1 VTGPGE
7 PTTTAGEPIDHPAR
21 GGAVHIDG
29 VSCVFQHRKGHLV
42 NALQDVSFTVEP
54 GELVCVVGPSGHGKT
69 TLLRV
74 IAGLQPPTGGKVT
87 VAGKEVVGPGSDRPM
102 VFQQDTVFPWM
113 HVRDNVEF
121 GLRSKGT
128 AKGERE
134 KTSNRWL
141 AAVGLETFA
150 DSWPKELSGGMRK
163 RVALA
168 AVLAL
173 DANVILMDE
182 PFGSL
187 DYFTRRSLHELL
199 LDLWAQ
205 THNTIFFVTHDIE
218 EALILADRVLLIKNG
233 QLVDDLRVGLPRPRD
248 EDVRARPEA
257 VELQKTILGH
267 LGFGAEVADD
277 RRIPAEVSE
286 P

>member
-1 VTGPGE
+1 MTRE
-7 PTTTAGEPIDHPAR
+7 ARSATAQDQVAAGTEDRH
-21 GGAVHIDG
+21 GAVQVDG
-29 VSCVFQHRKGHLV
+29 VTCVFEHRKGHLV
-42 NALQDVSFTVEP
+42 RALQDVTFSVEP
-54 GELVCVVGPSGHGKT
+54 GEFVCIVGPSGHGKT

-74 IAGLQPPTGGKVT
+74 IAGLQAPSGGSVRAGGHT
-87 VAGKEVVGPGSDRPM
+87 VEGPGADRPM

-121 GLRSKGT
+121 GLRSNGT
-128 AKGERE
+128 DKEERRRR
-134 KTSNRWL
+134 SDHWL
-141 AAVGLETFA
+141 KAVGLEAFA

-173 DANVILMDE
+173 GADVILMDE

-199 LDLWAQ
+199 LELWAE
-205 THNTIFFVTHDIE
+205 TRNTIFFVTHDIE

-233 QLVDDLRVGLPRPRD
+233 QLVDDLRVNLPRPRD

-257 VELQKTILGH
+257 VKLQKVILGY

-277 RRIPAEVSE
+277 RGMVLEA
-286 P
+286 